1 MNNSSPQVE
10 LRTKLDDVADEETP
24 LVSFSEEVI
33 LPSSS
38 NKRDMCL
45 PSSQRNATIAASIL
59 KYNSKFHKKEQQQ
72 EQQQHQ
78 IQNNSKCSTLSTFVS
93 SIPATVLVVM
103 LNLMLAVPFGSAY
116 FSQVIPLAEGEREK
130 MGIRL
135 SLMALCVGQLV
146 MGGGLGPLGSS
157 GFDTVS
163 VWQLGELSP
172 FYHRLAQIAAH
183 VSTDKSQILP
193 TTLYLLS
200 LSSACVGITIF
211 TLGKLK
217 LGQLTYFFPTHVI
230 LGLVGGI
237 GIWLV
242 ILSTSVAISPS
253 QAPRW
258 SIATTHFAISF
269 TFAAVLRILRKKLPK
284 GKFMLLDPIYF
295 LSIPLIFYLFLY
307 FAKGISVEQAVEA
320 GYFFADPQSAIQD
333 DDEDTVHIS
342 AIHDAF
348 RLWTDFSF
356 SRVQYRAIFPAFT
369 TLITAGIM
377 GTLITAPFI
386 PTVATLQDD
395 DKELDFNREFV
406 SHGWCNLLSA
416 ISVPGGLGVAV
427 SYSGGAVYKNAGG
440 KGKLASAFMAMLLF
454 VVMIYGPSLVVHVPR
469 CMASALILDM
479 GINLF
484 LEAVVEPRSR
494 FDALEYAS
502 VWLIILVLNMAN
514 MTAGLVA
521 GLLAALF
528 TYMLQSLLDKNPVRL
543 SCNTSKLPSSKWR
556 TLAQRKVL
564 ESSRGRNKILLFQL
578 QGHLFFG
585 NLPKISKT
593 VFTFLEE
600 QQKNGDIESVILDFS
615 LVLGVDSTST
625 SFISKM
631 KKKIQKKFDANVV
644 MVSGIL
650 DPNEDQDD
658 DVGSLGDGLTRA
670 LSIPRSPHGS
680 RNMHAFVFS
689 QTSRSRAFSI
699 DEPTMVPSSPTAKK
713 KKNRLSM
720 TVRGPYNALV
730 REATM
735 IGRFF
740 ESLDAALMKCED
752 EIIAA
757 YDSGSL
763 LHFPSFGLEQRP
775 DEREEILTYLTDKL
789 DEKTDENVSA
799 IIDHCTRECY
809 GKGDVLWKVG
819 TEPYGV
825 MMLMSGTLKAVVV
838 EAGKTKREKII
849 ESGEIVGLET
859 MILKER
865 HRARVTCE
873 EDCVIY
879 VLEKDE
885 YERLTKE
892 DPNAARVLNLYLS
905 KELARRLQHMSG
917 VSGIH
922 LIEQ

>member
-1 MNNSSPQVE
+1 MNDSSQPVQQ
-10 LRTKLDDVADEETP
+10 RKNIDDVADEETP
-24 LVSFSEEVI
+24 LVSFLLPNSEEVV
-33 LPSSS
+33 LPPSSS
-38 NKRDMCL
+38 NKNDIFL
-45 PSSQRNATIAASIL
+45 PSSQRGATAAGIL
-59 KYNSKFHKKEQQQ
+59 KNNSDFHKQQKD
-72 EQQQHQ
+72 
-78 IQNNSKCSTLSTFVS
+78 SKCSTLSAFFT
-93 SIPATVLVVM
+93 SIPATLLVVM

-135 SLMALCVGQLV
+135 SLMALCVGQFV

-183 VSTDKSQILP
+183 VATDKSQILP

-253 QAPRW
+253 QAPRY

-284 GKFMLLDPIYF
+284 GKFMLLDPVYF
-295 LSIPLIFYLFLY
+295 LSIPFIFYLFLY
-307 FAKGISVEQAVEA
+307 FVKGISVEEAVKA
-320 GYFFADPQSAIQD
+320 GYFFADPKSSIQD
-333 DDEDTVHIS
+333 DDADAVHIS

-427 SYSGGAVYKNAGG
+427 SYSGGSVYKNAGG

-454 VVMIYGPSLVVHVPR
+454 AVMIYGPSLVVHVPR

-484 LEAVVEPRSR
+484 LEAVVDPRSN

-543 SCNTSKLPSSKWR
+543 SCDTSKLPSSKWR
-556 TLAQRKVL
+556 TAAQKRVLDSSYGRK
-564 ESSRGRNKILLFQL
+564 KIILFQL

-593 VFTFLEE
+593 VFTFLEK
-600 QQKNGDIESVILDFS
+600 QQKNADIESVILDFS

-631 KKKIQKKFDANVV
+631 KKKIQKKFYANVV
-644 MVSGIL
+644 MVSGVL
-650 DPNEDQDD
+650 DPNDDQEDDI
-658 DVGSLGDGLTRA
+658 GSLGDGLTRA

-680 RNMHAFVFS
+680 RNMHSFVFS
-689 QTSRSRAFSI
+689 QTSRSRAFST
-699 DEPTMVPSSPTAKK
+699 DEPSSPAKK

-735 IGRFF
+735 TGKFF

-789 DEKTDENVSA
+789 DEKTDENISA
-799 IIDHCTRECY
+799 IIDHCKRECY
-809 GKGDVLWKVG
+809 EKGDVLWKVG

-849 ESGEIVGLET
+849 ESGEIIGLET

-873 EDCVIY
+873 EDCMIY
-879 VLEKDE
+879 VLEKEAYD
-885 YERLTKE
+885 RLTKE

-905 KELARRLQHMSG
+905 KELARRLQHLSG

-922 LIEQ
+922 LIEH

>member
-1 MNNSSPQVE
+1 MNDSSQRVQ
-10 LRTKLDDVADEETP
+10 LREIPDDIVADEETP
-24 LVSFSEEVI
+24 LVSFLPNSEII
-33 LPSSS
+33 LPSSPS
-38 NKRDMCL
+38 NKSDLL
-45 PSSQRNATIAASIL
+45 PSSQRNATAAAGIL
-59 KYNSKFHKKEQQQ
+59 KHNSDFHKKQQQ
-72 EQQQHQ
+72 E
-78 IQNNSKCSTLSTFVS
+78 QNNSKCSIFSTFFT
-93 SIPATVLVVM
+93 SIPATLLVVM

-116 FSQVIPLAEGEREK
+116 FSPVIPLAEGEREK

-135 SLMALCVGQLV
+135 SLMALCVGQFV
-146 MGGGLGPLGSS
+146 MGGGLGSLGSS

-172 FYHRLAQIAAH
+172 FYHRLAQIAAN
-183 VSTDKSQILP
+183 VATDKSQILP

-200 LSSACVGITIF
+200 LSSVCVGITIF

-242 ILSTSVAISPS
+242 ILSTSVSISPS
-253 QAPRW
+253 QAPGPG
-258 SIATTHFAISF
+258 IASMATSHFAISF
-269 TFAAVLRILRKKLPK
+269 VFAAVLRILRKKLPK

-295 LSIPLIFYLFLY
+295 LSIPFIFYLIIYLR
-307 FAKGISVEQAVEA
+307 GISVEDAVEA
-320 GYFFADPQSAIQD
+320 GYFFADPQSSIQD
-333 DDEDTVHIS
+333 DDANAVHIS

-369 TLITAGIM
+369 TLLTTGMM

-386 PTVATLQDD
+386 PTVASLQDD

-427 SYSGGAVYKNAGG
+427 SYSGGSVYKNAGG

-454 VVMIYGPSLVVHVPR
+454 AVMIYGPSLVVHVPR

-502 VWLIILVLNMAN
+502 VWLIILVLNVAN

-556 TLAQRKVL
+556 TAAQKRVL
-564 ESSRGRNKILLFQL
+564 ESSHGRNKIILFQL

-585 NLPKISKT
+585 NLSKISQT
-593 VFTFLEE
+593 VFKFLEE

-644 MVSGIL
+644 MVSGVL
-650 DPNEDQDD
+650 DPNDTQEEDL
-658 DVGSLGDGLTRA
+658 GSLGDGLTRA

-689 QTSRSRAFSI
+689 QTSRSRAFST
-699 DEPTMVPSSPTAKK
+699 DEPMVTSSPPAKK
-713 KKNRLSM
+713 RKNRLSM

-735 IGRFF
+735 TGRFF

-763 LHFPSFGLEQRP
+763 LRLPSFGLEQRP

-789 DEKTDENVSA
+789 DEKTDENISA
-799 IIDHCTRECY
+799 IIDHCKRECY
-809 GKGDVLWKVG
+809 EKGEVLWAVG

-825 MMLMSGTLKAVVV
+825 MMPMSGTLKAVVV
-838 EAGKTKREKII
+838 EAGKMKREKII
-849 ESGEIVGLET
+849 ESGEIIGLET

-879 VLEKDE
+879 VLEKE
-885 YERLTKE
+885 AYERLTKE
-892 DPNAARVLNLYLS
+892 YPNAARVLNLYLS
-905 KELARRLQHMSG
+905 KELARRLQHLSG